1 MTLPPRA
8 IQALVDIKKG
18 LLSCVNSTQSQ
29 LSPLDEGKSVMIT
42 LSDPPI
48 SRKAPISKVSM
59 RHAKAPN
66 AYQRWKQ
73 RHDVW

>member
-8 IQALVDIKKG
+8 IQALILIKSN
-18 LLSCVNSTQSQ
+18 LLSTLDQNKDPKSVIYKSQ
-29 LSPLDEGKSVMIT
+29 NVMIT
-42 LSDPPI
+42 LSDPPKM
-48 SRKAPISKVSM
+48 RKAPISKVGM

-73 RHDVW
+73 HRENW

>member
-1 MTLPPRA
+1 MNLPPRA
-8 IQALVDIKKG
+8 IQALIDIKKG

-29 LSPLDEGKSVMIT
+29 LSPLDDGKTVMIT

-48 SRKAPISKVSM
+48 SRKAPISKVM
-59 RHAKAPN
+59 IRHAKAPN

-73 RHDVW
+73 HHENW